1 MYILLQRVLLLEDK
15 KTRIQKDK
23 KKSKET
29 KIIKTKTPTGQE
41 DVDTKTSKIQRK
53 TKTQKETS
61 LFFFTCLSIFAR
73 SYRRVNTGNVPP
85 FKIFQIARNDELQI
99 LMDYPQYS
107 QLVPQTFGRL
117 FC

>member
-1 MYILLQRVLLLEDK
+1 M
-15 KTRIQKDK
+15 
-23 KKSKET
+23 
-29 KIIKTKTPTGQE
+29 
-41 DVDTKTSKIQRK
+41 DTKTTNNKNTEK
-53 TKTQKETS
+53 EKDTKRNI
-61 LFFFTCLSIFAR
+61 FICFATCLSIFAR

>member
-1 MYILLQRVLLLEDK
+1 MLEEK
-15 KTRIQKDK
+15 KTKIQRDKQKSKGTKIKKDK
-23 KKSKET
+23 
-29 KIIKTKTPTGQE
+29 GQE

-53 TKTQKETS
+53 RKTQKETS